1 MMDISNTRVSDL
13 TATQAQSTLKLSRIV
28 ARNKENDEGLKAL
41 LAASNDSCFFI
52 KINPKIHQKKDK
64 WYIIINRRPKKT
76 CLKGKRV
83 NSR

>member
-41 LAASNDSCFFI
+41 LAASNDSCFL
-52 KINPKIHQKKDK
+52 P
-64 WYIIINRRPKKT
+64 T
-76 CLKGKRV
+76 
-83 NSR
+83 